1 MRNFFTLLSQ
11 IGIWL
16 ILFAVSINRICS
28 YLPSTIYFDPFPFYN
43 IVYDGNNVGI
53 SLQSYVYFIA
63 VHLSIIAIW
72 LFCMFEMPQ
81 YKLKS
86 INWRW
91 ITSIFSLF
99 FILEVG
105 SLIDFLL
112 IYEHAI
118 FHIGFY
124 PIEFTDFKLILYT
137 SIIILWK
144 HGKL

>member
-1 MRNFFTLLSQ
+1 MIKFLTWLNKV
-11 IGIWL
+11 GIWL
-16 ILFAVSINRICS
+16 ILFAVTINRFCS
-28 YLPSTIYFDPFPFYN
+28 WLPSNVYFDPFPFYN
-43 IVYDGNNVGI
+43 IMYKGENVGI
-53 SLQSYVYFIA
+53 NLQSYVYMIA
-63 VHLSIIAIW
+63 IHFSIIAIW

-81 YKLKS
+81 YKLNR
-86 INWRW
+86 INYRW

-118 FHIGFY
+118 FHLGFY
-124 PIEFTDFKLILYT
+124 PVEFTDFKLILYT